1 MYRLLIAEDEP
12 KLRTALTEYF
22 EKSGFSVEPA
32 ADGMQAI
39 RLIKIQ
45 EFDLV
50 ILDIMMPGADGFQV
64 CRQLRRVSDIPVV
77 FLTARTAE
85 EDQLKGFQLDADDYV
100 TKPFSLSVLKARVES
115 LLNRY
120 KGRSGANQLLT
131 APGII
136 CDPQARTVTVDGQ
149 TVDMPPKVFALLVFL
164 MENKGRILTREQ
176 ILDRVWGSDSFIFDR
191 AVDGTIKKLRRLL
204 GSRSGYIH
212 TIIKVGYR
220 FEENESDVAKG
231 R

>member
-22 EKSGFSVEPA
+22 QKNGYLVYVAE
-32 ADGMQAI
+32 DGTQAI
-39 RLIKIQ
+39 KLIEKDA
-45 EFDLV
+45 FDLA

-64 CRQLRRVSDIPVV
+64 CRKLRQKSDIPVI

-85 EDQLKGFQLDADDYV
+85 EDQLKGFQLNADYYV
-100 TKPFSLSVLKARVES
+100 TKPFSLPVLKARVEA
-115 LLNRY
+115 LMHRY
-120 KGRSGANQLLT
+120 KGRSTDQLLT
-131 APGII
+131 APGIV
-136 CDPQARTVTVDGQ
+136 CDPQARTVVVDGK
-149 TVDMPPKVFALLVFL
+149 TVDMPPKVFSLLVFL

-176 ILDRVWGSDSFIFDR
+176 ILDRVWGSDSIIFDR
-191 AVDGTIKKLRRLL
+191 AVDGTIKKLRRLI
-204 GSRSGYIH
+204 GERSGYIH

-220 FEENESDVAKG
+220 FEEDKSDAAEG